1 MTYKIYAVSKCAA
14 LGVAL
19 ALASSQAF
27 GGPAVTSSGVSAAPH
42 SAPHRSVHRVPNR
55 ALLPVAGGYYYGGGV
70 YNRAQAAELMQPL
83 SGDFTYTYKMDV
95 PWDWAHR
102 YPPGF
107 LGAPTSSSSMPA
119 RAYVPGCPAQSV
131 TVPGADGKDQTV
143 SIVRSRAHSPPPS
156 VRPPKTPAARCRA
169 SCRNCY
175 SRN

>member
-1 MTYKIYAVSKCAA
+1 MTYKMYAVSKCAA

-27 GGPAVTSSGVSAAPH
+27 GGPGVRTGGVTAAPH
-42 SAPHRSVHRVPNR
+42 SAPHRSAHRVPNR
-55 ALLPVAGGYYYGGGV
+55 TLLPVAGGYYYGDGS
-70 YNRAQAAELMQPL
+70 YSRPQATELMQPL

-107 LGAPTSSSSMPA
+107 LGAPMQSSAAPA
-119 RAYVPGCPAQSV
+119 RAYVPGCPAQVV

-143 SIVRSRAHSPPPS
+143 SIVR
-156 VRPPKTPAARCRA
+156 C
-169 SCRNCY
+169 
-175 SRN
+175 